1 MKKDNKKKTNQISFD
16 NEISESAFTDS
27 KNNIVETKEL
37 RLDTLKPKHLEE
49 YAENI
54 RIINLVE
61 NGYSVAKA
69 IKHLGIKRSRRAV
82 QDRIQKFRELGKA
95 GLIDQ
100 RALVMRIPRVL
111 TDEVKEIILSC
122 YFEASAAGYRAVGEM
137 AAVICRQKNLPVP
150 SESSITKFLSEQN
163 SSVKF
168 ARKGALGIRQWQRAS
183 ASVVTQQKTSFS
195 NELWQGDD
203 TPPEIWV
210 RKKIKGNWKAHKVH
224 ISVLLDDYSRAV
236 PGILVSTKPPDAW
249 TVSLLFRQ
257 AMLPDGIP
265 GSGVCGIPFNAE
277 SDRGANWIS
286 KSAQNM
292 LQAVGINAVIDA
304 PYYPNLK
311 GKVERFF
318 QHLDS
323 NCLRKLP
330 GHFAAIGSTE
340 GAAQKHVHE
349 LLTLEQLKDEI
360 FHWITNVYHQK
371 VHSATGRKPLE
382 LWQETVRFRAVENE
396 DDLNILL
403 LKDDTERTIQNLG
416 LRFAI
421 NQEKHT
427 YWSPSFE
434 QLNKRRV
441 RLRYNPES
449 TESVYLYCASTGE
462 FLCEAWDLRAENPK
476 YTYQDIKLSRHSEKQ
491 NMRSMHS
498 RLKTYYKDVS
508 ENDRVSEQQKEWAE
522 SRELAE
528 QLPEPEVNNEA
539 EDEINDLVE
548 LLRRR
553 DQQR

>member
-1 MKKDNKKKTNQISFD
+1 M
-16 NEISESAFTDS
+16 
-27 KNNIVETKEL
+27 
-37 RLDTLKPKHLEE
+37 
-49 YAENI
+49 
-54 RIINLVE
+54 
-61 NGYSVAKA
+61 
-69 IKHLGIKRSRRAV
+69 GIKRSRRAV

-100 RALVMRIPRVL
+100 RTLIMKVSRVL
-111 TDEVKEIILSC
+111 TDEVKKIILSC
-122 YFEASAAGYRAVGEM
+122 YFERPAAGYRAVGEM
-137 AAVICRQKNLPVP
+137 VADICRQKNLPVP
-150 SESSITKFLSEQN
+150 SESTVTKFLARQN

-168 ARKGALGIRQWQRAS
+168 ARKGALGIRQWHRAS

-203 TPPEIWV
+203 TPPRIWV
-210 RKKIKGNWKAHKVH
+210 RKKVKGSWKCHEVH
-224 ISVLLDDYSRAV
+224 ISVLLDDFSRAV
-236 PGILVSTKPPDAW
+236 PGIFVSTKQPDAW

-277 SDRGANWIS
+277 SDQGPNWIS

-304 PYYPNLK
+304 PHYPNLK

-330 GHFAAIGSTE
+330 GHFDAIGSTE

-349 LLTLEQLKDEI
+349 FLTLEQLRNEI
-360 FHWITNVYHQK
+360 FHWIANVYHHK
-371 VHSATGRKPLE
+371 VHSATGRKPIE
-382 LWQETVRFRAVENE
+382 LWQETVRFRPVENE

-403 LKDDTERTIQNLG
+403 LKDDTERTILNLG
-416 LRFAI
+416 LRYTI

-462 FLCEAWDLRAENPK
+462 FLCEA
-476 YTYQDIKLSRHSEKQ
+476 
-491 NMRSMHS
+491 
-498 RLKTYYKDVS
+498 
-508 ENDRVSEQQKEWAE
+508 
-522 SRELAE
+522 
-528 QLPEPEVNNEA
+528 
-539 EDEINDLVE
+539 
-548 LLRRR
+548 
-553 DQQR
+553 